1 MFSVLNEIKL
11 TGIRNFRGLG
21 GISTKDGYVVKNNL
35 IFRSQALTNLSEE
48 DINLLEQVGIKSV
61 VDFRSLEEVEAAP
74 DDIIKGA
81 VYYNITPNAMVAKEA
96 AKDSNDKVNNNIL
109 KEIPDEMKHFLDNPD
124 QLLIG
129 EMKRFVSGDDAI
141 MVYKKFIHMFKDKS
155 NLPIIF
161 HCRGGKDRAG
171 FGAMLILLALGV
183 SKEAIIEEYLLTEQL
198 NKENNILKMARYEEK
213 YKDKKILEL
222 RKSLMSAKES
232 YILAA
237 FEEIEQKY
245 QSIENYLEKVLDLT
259 SDNLNQIRENC
270 LIDYRKEV

>member
-96 AKDSNDKVNNNIL
+96 AKDSNDKVNNIIL

-171 FGAMLILLALGV
+171 FAAMLILLALGV

>member
-171 FGAMLILLALGV
+171 FAAMLILLALGV